1 MLGRVGR
8 FEVEGPLARGGAG
21 QVLRGRDPATGAPVA
36 IKLLI
41 EAADPGAPRR
51 ARFEREAEVLR
62 RIQHPNVIGLR
73 EAGEVGG
80 RPFVVLDYVDGETLE
95 HDVGHAA
102 RGARLYEA
110 DDVRMVEAGEDARL
124 DHEAR
129 LRLGVERAGGRQH
142 LDRHTDVAAA
152 PGVDDA
158 HGAPSQLTLDDVDA
172 DALHGGS
179 SMTRRP
185 GAAGVSWRAT
195 VTASAGGSGRRARG
209 TTRPPG
215 SRCR

>member
-1 MLGRVGR
+1 MGR
-8 FEVEGPLARGGAG
+8 FEVDGPLARGGAG

-95 HDVGHAA
+95 ASLRRGPLEPDAAA
-102 RGARLYEA
+102 RLVRTLARA
-110 DDVRMVEAGEDARL
+110 
-124 DHEAR
+124 
-129 LRLGVERAGGRQH
+129 
-142 LDRHTDVAAA
+142 VAAA
-152 PGVDDA
+152 
-158 HGAPSQLTLDDVDA
+158 H
-172 DALHGGS
+172 ALP
-179 SMTRRP
+179 R
-185 GAAGVSWRAT
+185 
-195 VTASAGGSGRRARG
+195 
-209 TTRPPG
+209 
-215 SRCR
+215 